1 MEEPRKAKPGFL
13 LLGAMLVSA
22 SALLFFGWLA
32 EEVLEADTEGFD
44 TFVRAAVHRVA
55 SPPITRLMEVSSL
68 LGSAG
73 VLVVLSVLAISV
85 FYYFRRPRA
94 GSLLAITMAGTGALD
109 LVLKHAFHR
118 VRPLA
123 FFGTSPSSYSFPSGH
138 ALGSLCFYGALAALL
153 SARIGSRRVRICIWT
168 VAVLIVGMIGFS
180 RVYLGVHYPS
190 DVVAGYCAGIV
201 WVGGVGVV
209 DRILRGRPKTKDG
222 TTGQH
227 LKRCEMESSPSAR
240 QKAMKSSGLR
250 VLRIQGGGVF
260 NGFEKVTLIG
270 QLSNP

>member
-1 MEEPRKAKPGFL
+1 VEEPRKAKLGFL

-22 SALLFFGWLA
+22 AALLFFGWLA

-55 SPPITRLMEVSSL
+55 SPPITSLMEVCSF

-73 VLVVLSVLAISV
+73 VLAALSLLAISL
-85 FYYFRRPRA
+85 FYYFGRPRA
-94 GSLLAITMAGTGALD
+94 GSLLAITMVGMGVLD

-138 ALGSLCFYGALAALL
+138 ALGSFCLYGALAAIL
-153 SARIGSRRVRICIWT
+153 SARIGSRRARICIWAIAAL
-168 VAVLIVGMIGFS
+168 VVGMIGVS

-190 DVVAGYCAGIV
+190 DVVAGYCAGMV
-201 WVGGVGVV
+201 WVGGLVVV
-209 DRILRGRPKTKDG
+209 DRMLRR
-222 TTGQH
+222 Q
-227 LKRCEMESSPSAR
+227 LR
-240 QKAMKSSGLR
+240 QKTERLAS
-250 VLRIQGGGVF
+250 
-260 NGFEKVTLIG
+260 T
-270 QLSNP
+270 